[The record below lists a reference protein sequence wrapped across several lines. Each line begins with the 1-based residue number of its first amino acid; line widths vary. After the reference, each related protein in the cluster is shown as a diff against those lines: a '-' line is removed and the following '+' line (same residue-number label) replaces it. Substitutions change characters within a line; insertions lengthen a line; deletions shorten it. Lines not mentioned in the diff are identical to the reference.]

1 VNGRLSRITDPMP
14 LTFDVR
20 EISYPSDGSLAMP
33 RAYDCSPRSD
43 SIYSSGLDTSSRPGV
58 RVLRTLVQA
67 SQAHAFC
74 ERLLGSLRH
83 ECLDFLALLGEE
95 HLRQLLCAWKMHY
108 NAGAFTRVSPGLPES
123 RQASRTPDH
132 RPSAPA

>member
-1 VNGRLSRITDPMP
+1 
-14 LTFDVR
+14 
-20 EISYPSDGSLAMP
+20 MP
-33 RAYDCSPRSD
+33 RAYRLVLHDRD
-43 SIYSSGLDTSSRPGV
+43 SIYSSGLDTVVTALGV

-74 ERLLGSLRH
+74 ERLLGSPRH

-108 NAGAFTRVSPGLPES
+108 NRGRLHASLGPGLPES
-123 RQASRTPDH
+123 PPRLPAPPITGH
-132 RPSAPA
+132 RLPRNVRFVARPILGALHHEYGLEKLAA